1 MKQFFASLREQDIRN
16 VLALIIIIGT
26 FMIQIMVLRSNI
38 PEKNHDIAVTTVV
51 MTLSMQAGVIA
62 YYFGAS
68 KVDRKKSEGTT
79 LL

>member
-1 MKQFFASLREQDIRN
+1 MKQFFQSLREQDIRN
-16 VLALIIIIGT
+16 VLALIIILGT
-26 FMIQIMVLRSNI
+26 FAIQVMILRSNI

-68 KVDRKKSEGTT
+68 KVDRKKTDSLT
-79 LL
+79 